1 MRISD
6 WSSDVCS
13 SDLLGLERR
22 FPRRKIGIVGV
33 HQFGMFD
40 QLQVIERM
48 VIRRR
53 RRRDRARADH
63 ILRPPGVAADI
74 CRLIRSA
81 AEAEYGRAEWR
92 EGEGHSGSHTVG
104 AVQIKKKNEET

>member
-1 MRISD
+1 
-6 WSSDVCS
+6 
-13 SDLLGLERR
+13 
-22 FPRRKIGIVGV
+22 
-33 HQFGMFD
+33 MFD

-74 CRLIRSA
+74 CRISRFDDEAVREVELLDQLAIGVDA
-81 AEAEYGRAEWR
+81 AELTGKNGAAAQRDR
-92 EGEGHSGSHTVG
+92 KSTRLNSSHYCASRMPST
-104 AVQIKKKNEET
+104 A